1 MIETFSFFEA
11 ISSFMSKYFCTK
23 GRARRSE
30 YWYFFLFAI
39 IIYLITQQM
48 IPQLFIPRSTF
59 TDTQI
64 SRATRYTQFIAN
76 WSFFLMLVPP
86 YFTVTVRRLHDR
98 GFNGWLVLPL
108 NLMPLIALVAL
119 NIVRMI
125 GDERMAQGRLYTEY
139 VDFFNHLRG
148 ICLYI
153 VTVFMAICTILFAKR
168 GTQGANSYGP
178 DPTKI
183 SESLN
188 QQ

>member
-11 ISSFMSKYFCTK
+11 ISSFMSKYSCIK

-30 YWYFFLFAI
+30 YWYFFLCRGKI
-39 IIYLITQQM
+39 IEL
-48 IPQLFIPRSTF
+48 TF

-108 NLMPLIALVAL
+108 NLMPLLALITL
-119 NIVRMI
+119 NIARMI
-125 GDERMAQGRLYTEY
+125 GDERLAQGVLYTEY

-148 ICLYI
+148 ICLYV
-153 VTVFMAICTILFAKR
+153 VTVFMVIYTILFAKR

-178 DPTKI
+178 DPAQI